1 MKNFPFKILFLC
13 IFLPPVCYIL
23 TLNGLERYLGKQE
36 TERVQELMIQ
46 DQQALYEGRHTIKE
60 EINRNIG
67 RYLSNDFKHK
77 IGIKTEILVKTRDD
91 RILYPSQTKLDTTS
105 PFQEERGFA
114 ETGLESLRYTEVAS
128 ENYRI
133 LNEGL
138 ILDVNLQI
146 GQNTWLSNSILIVY
160 IFLSL
165 AVLQAFIR
173 RGIRQTEKEEGEQK
187 RLVQNLSDQLSQAEE
202 KLKEVETRESEYVE
216 RISALRKDKDE
227 LARDVDGLLEELES
241 QESGLKEQ
249 KRIKEEMAGQVAQLK
264 EELDRLAQ
272 QSRKI
277 KKTVEATR
285 KRFGVLYRNLVF
297 TDRALEGFLSLT
309 DEFQLKAEETIHKLN
324 EDESAITVKRKVFGK
339 GGKMDFL
346 EITFAYSGQALL
358 SEGFSGQEDD
368 RGHRNQEHAGK
379 GPGVFGKYKM
389 KRIQKTSMKPV
400 NRDQNNNQ

>member
-13 IFLPPVCYIL
+13 IFLPPVCYVL
-23 TLNGLERYLGKQE
+23 TLDGLERYLGKGE
-36 TERVQELMIQ
+36 TERVQELMVQ

-60 EINRNIG
+60 DINRNIG
-67 RYLSNDFKHK
+67 RYLTRDFKHK
-77 IGIKTEILVKTRDD
+77 IGIKTEVLVKTRDD

-138 ILDVNLQI
+138 VLDVNLQI

-165 AVLQAFIR
+165 VVLQAFVR
-173 RGIRQTEKEEGEQK
+173 RGRRQTEKEEEEQK
-187 RLVQNLSDQLSQAEE
+187 RLIRNLSELVNQAEE
-202 KLKEVETRESEYVE
+202 KLKEVTTRESEYVE
-216 RISALRKDKDE
+216 RVSALRKDKDE

-241 QESGLKEQ
+241 QEAGLRDQ

-264 EELDRLAQ
+264 EDLDRLAQ

-277 KKTVEATR
+277 KKTVAATR
-285 KRFGVLYRNLVF
+285 KRFGVLYRNLLF

-309 DEFQLKAEETIHKLN
+309 DEFQLRAEETIHKLN
-324 EDESAITVKRKVFGK
+324 DDESAITVKRKVFGK

-346 EITFAYSGQALL
+346 EVTFAYSGRLYYQKDSQARKMIVAI
-358 SEGFSGQEDD
+358 GTKNTQEKDLAYL
-368 RGHRNQEHAGK
+368 GSIK
-379 GPGVFGKYKM
+379 
-389 KRIQKTSMKPV
+389 
-400 NRDQNNNQ
+400 

>member
-13 IFLPPVCYIL
+13 IFLPPVCYVL
-23 TLNGLERYLGKQE
+23 TLDGLERYLGKGE
-36 TERVQELMIQ
+36 TERVQELMVQ

-60 EINRNIG
+60 DINRNIG
-67 RYLSNDFKHK
+67 RYLTRDFKHK
-77 IGIKTEILVKTRDD
+77 IGIKTEVLVKTRDD

-138 ILDVNLQI
+138 VLDVNLQI
-146 GQNTWLSNSILIVY
+146 GQNTWLSNGILIVY

-165 AVLQAFIR
+165 VVLQAFVR
-173 RGIRQTEKEEGEQK
+173 RGIRHTEKAEEEQK
-187 RLVQNLSDQLSQAEE
+187 RLVQNLSGQLNQAEE
-202 KLKEVETRESEYVE
+202 KLKEVEARESEYVE
-216 RISALRKDKDE
+216 RVSALRKDKDE

-241 QESGLKEQ
+241 QEAGLKEQ

-264 EELDRLAQ
+264 EDLDRLAQ

-285 KRFGVLYRNLVF
+285 KRFVVLYRNLLF

-324 EDESAITVKRKVFGK
+324 EDESAVTVKRKVFGK

-346 EITFAYSGQALL
+346 EIIFAYSGRLYYQKDSQARKMIVAI
-358 SEGFSGQEDD
+358 GTKNTQEKDLAYL
-368 RGHRNQEHAGK
+368 GSIK
-379 GPGVFGKYKM
+379 
-389 KRIQKTSMKPV
+389 
-400 NRDQNNNQ
+400 

>member
-1 MKNFPFKILFLC
+1 LKNFPLKILFLC

-77 IGIKTEILVKTRDD
+77 IGIKTEILVESRDD
-91 RILYPSQTKLDTTS
+91 HILYPSQTKLDTTS
-105 PFQEERGFA
+105 PFQEERSFA

-138 ILDVNLQI
+138 ILDVDLQI

-187 RLVQNLSDQLSQAEE
+187 RLVQNLSDQLSQAEA
-202 KLKEVETRESEYVE
+202 KLKEVETKESEYVE
-216 RISALRKDKDE
+216 RISALKKDKDE
-227 LARDVDGLLEELES
+227 LVRDVDGLLEELES

-249 KRIKEEMAGQVAQLK
+249 KRIKEEMAGQVGQLK

-277 KKTVEATR
+277 KKSVEATR
-285 KRFGVLYRNLVF
+285 KRFGVLYRSLVF

-346 EITFAYSGQALL
+346 EITFAYSGRLYYQKDSQARRMIVAI
-358 SEGFSGQEDD
+358 GTKNTQEKDLAYL
-368 RGHRNQEHAGK
+368 GSIK
-379 GPGVFGKYKM
+379 
-389 KRIQKTSMKPV
+389 
-400 NRDQNNNQ
+400 

>member
-1 MKNFPFKILFLC
+1 LKNFPLKILFLC

-77 IGIKTEILVKTRDD
+77 IGIKTEILVESRDD
-91 RILYPSQTKLDTTS
+91 HILYPSQTKLDTTS
-105 PFQEERGFA
+105 PFQEERSFA

-138 ILDVNLQI
+138 ILDVDLQI

-187 RLVQNLSDQLSQAEE
+187 RLVQNLSDQLSQAEA
-202 KLKEVETRESEYVE
+202 KLKEVETKESEYVE
-216 RISALRKDKDE
+216 RISALKKDKDE
-227 LARDVDGLLEELES
+227 LVRDVDGLLEELES

-249 KRIKEEMAGQVAQLK
+249 KRIKEEMAGQVGQLK

-285 KRFGVLYRNLVF
+285 KRFGVLYRGLVF

-346 EITFAYSGQALL
+346 EITFAYSGRLYYQKDSQARRMIVAI
-358 SEGFSGQEDD
+358 GTKNTQEKDLAYL
-368 RGHRNQEHAGK
+368 GSIK
-379 GPGVFGKYKM
+379 
-389 KRIQKTSMKPV
+389 
-400 NRDQNNNQ
+400 